1 MGITES
7 SVAILRT
14 YLKGDIERHQRLV
27 DQLDS
32 HAAKADYSLLLSAAF
47 FKAVER
53 RFAKNATD
61 ADVVEF
67 VGAVRGRSER
77 LHNSID
83 PRIAERLIRAVY
95 TDEEIDDIDGK
106 TAIGIELIMLAALV
120 IDLGPDDSD
129 LDQLLAEARSLADR
143 SDT

>member
-1 MGITES
+1 MDVTES
-7 SVAILRT
+7 SVSILRT
-14 YLKGDIERHQRLV
+14 YLTGDIERHQRLV
-27 DQLDS
+27 DRLDS
-32 HAAKADYSLLLSAAF
+32 HAAKADYGLLLSAAF

-67 VGAVRGRSER
+67 VGAVRARSDR

-95 TDEEIDDIDGK
+95 TDEEIDDIDGR

-120 IDLGPDDSD
+120 IDEGLNDAG
-129 LDQLLAEARSLADR
+129 LDRFLAEARCLADR